1 LRDIFGEMFVAV
13 DLPER
18 GGIDEIHVAFHQF
31 GEGGLGIC
39 PGEFAEQFW
48 IRRHFQVIAPAKIK
62 TAQKCDLTWHVGCVT
77 VSAVD
82 CVISLAVLRTI
93 KLPQALGLK
102 TNHFELFRSQAVQC
116 VTTFIPGN

>member
-1 LRDIFGEMFVAV
+1 M
-13 DLPER
+13 
-18 GGIDEIHVAFHQF
+18 
-31 GEGGLGIC
+31 
-39 PGEFAEQFW
+39 
-48 IRRHFQVIAPAKIK
+48 K
-62 TAQKCDLTWHVGCVT
+62 TAQEKSELTRARGCVT

-102 TNHFELFRSQAVQC
+102 IIHFELFRSQAVQC